1 MPRARLAAVLLA
13 LVLAF
18 LSLGLAPAP
27 EAYEKLRKDCGIKP
41 YDQPIDLVYA
51 PVFQKK
57 TMVTRAVSDKGAN
70 ESSFDMILDTRPNSA
85 GDGNLASI
93 ETTTRMVV
101 RGQELRSDEPLVVL
115 AVTLTPKGK
124 VLRHELAMPGLE
136 SAPPSPAKDVAL
148 IAMRSME
155 ANLDSI
161 ALPAGPRGL
170 RRDHRHPRPT
180 QMYLGA
186 FNAAKISG
194 PEGIELRVDGRGV
207 LDGREVLAASGRGRL
222 SFTIPQSGP
231 QTFDMDIFMF
241 RLYDLKSMALVRMG
255 SSTRLTSQ
263 GRTLEQTTD
272 LVTTEIR

>member
-161 ALPAGPRGL
+161 ALPADPVACGETIATL
-170 RRDHRHPRPT
+170 PT